1 MAEGKDSAL
10 QHKSLF
16 RIINIT
22 SPKSNPT
29 SAPTFYSRVTDAFCQ
44 PRSSF
49 DWRGQGYWIGVL
61 APCALD
67 LGVWVEARTPNF
79 V

>member
-22 SPKSNPT
+22 SLKSNPT
-29 SAPTFYSRVTDAFCQ
+29 SAPTFYSRVTYAVCQ

-49 DWRGQGYWIGVL
+49 DWMGQADRVKGLVPETLITSEQ
-61 APCALD
+61 AK
-67 LGVWVEARTPNF
+67 E
-79 V
+79 